1 MIGLHCARPW
11 RVPSIPTDL
20 ADANPRLVER
30 IESSPYGLFR
40 FVNRSFADEVCRRF
54 DRRAGPT
61 VNLHGDAHI
70 EQYAVTDAGR
80 GLTDF
85 DDAARGPAA
94 IDLVR
99 MTTSLALSC
108 RANGF
113 ECESI
118 LDSFYQGYR
127 IALEAPIAQLDRPGF
142 AQKARATFLR
152 DRQAVFA
159 QREALFEP
167 LKDAERFDHI
177 LFHYRRQIM
186 RRHPELTPAFFEPKR
201 VGRLRIGVGSALD
214 EKYLVRIEGP
224 SPASDD
230 DLFLELKE
238 VRDLSGIRCLSPTEL
253 GSPLRVLR
261 GQERIAYQPY
271 QLAGYVL
278 LSPRDQAA
286 SAAHA
291 FWVHEWADNYVE
303 AVHDAFERP
312 YSLAELARDIGVQLG
327 LGHPRNWKPKVAADV
342 RSTLVRWFDD
352 ERDRIEALG
361 IELADTIE
369 TTWKQRAAL
378 P

>member
-1 MIGLHCARPW
+1 MIGSHCTRPW
-11 RVPSIPTDL
+11 RVPSIPTEL
-20 ADANPRLVER
+20 ADTNPRLANR

-40 FVNRSFADEVCRRF
+40 FVNRSFADEVCARF
-54 DRRAGPT
+54 ERRAGPT

-70 EQYAVTDAGR
+70 EQYAVTDTGR
-80 GLTDF
+80 GLADF

-113 ECESI
+113 QCESI
-118 LDSFYQGYR
+118 LGSFYEGYR
-127 IALEAPIAQLDRPGF
+127 IALEAPIAKLARPGF
-142 AQKARATFLR
+142 AKKARATFLR
-152 DRQAVFA
+152 DRRAVFA
-159 QREALFEP
+159 EREALFEP

-186 RRHPELTPAFFEPKR
+186 RRHPELPPAFFEPKR

-224 SPASDD
+224 SPGSDD

-238 VRDLSGIRCLSPTEL
+238 VRDLSGIRCLSPTGL

-278 LSPRDQAA
+278 LSSHDHAQRGAN
-286 SAAHA
+286 A

-303 AVHDAFERP
+303 AAHDGFDRP
-312 YSLAELARDIGVQLG
+312 DALAELARDVGVQLG
-327 LGHPRNWKPKVAADV
+327 LGHPRNWKPEVAADV
-342 RSTLVRWFDD
+342 RRALLRWFDD
-352 ERDRIEALG
+352 ERDRIESLG
-361 IELADTIE
+361 IELAETLE
-369 TTWKQRAAL
+369 TTWTRRGSL